1 MLFWF
6 TKKTLV
12 KLVAASMGVL
22 LLAACGYNPKH
33 ETLPVELSEEWQAA
47 EASTLEYTAANNDWW
62 LSFQS
67 VQLNELIVKA
77 LASSP
82 DLLMAQQ
89 RILQAE
95 AQLGVTRANALPH
108 LDASLGGS
116 VGSSKKRGS
125 SSKSSEPYNLGL
137 STSYEIDLWGRVAA
151 ERSASEATL
160 ASKVYDWHATRLT
173 LTAAV
178 ASSWFNWLV
187 IDGQQRNAAWY
198 LQAAEQQLKFIEA
211 GYKQGS
217 TTRVELA
224 RQRKQLLTRQ
234 ANVKKLTHQK
244 LQAANAL
251 ALLLGE
257 TPQYFQPPEGKL
269 MQLIIPRPDPGLPAD
284 ILSRRPD
291 LAREEA
297 QLRAVDANVVV
308 ARKAIYPSLSLKGSA
323 RLASES
329 LSFTDP
335 TRSLSLGA
343 DITQSIFDFGKRR
356 RQIELSEARQQE
368 MLLSYY
374 KAVLIALVEV
384 EDALSNEQLS
394 RVLEIQQQQLIE
406 ENRLIATNTERLYK
420 AGAEKLTNLLDA
432 QLEEFKAE
440 DQLLE
445 LYQDRLNASLNLYK
459 VLGGGW
465 KAE

>member
-1 MLFWF
+1 MIKLLVISAML
-6 TKKTLV
+6 
-12 KLVAASMGVL
+12 VL
-22 LLAACGYNPKH
+22 LTACGYNPKQ
-33 ETLPVELSEEWQAA
+33 ETLPLELSADWQAA
-47 EASTLEYTAANNDWW
+47 EESTLEYTAASSDWW

-67 VQLNELIVKA
+67 PQLNELIAKA
-77 LASSP
+77 LEASP

-95 AQLGVTRANALPH
+95 AQLGITRANALPG
-108 LDASLGGS
+108 LDASLGAS
-116 VGSSKKRGS
+116 VGSKKVSGS
-125 SSKSSEPYNLGL
+125 SSSNSKSSNLGL

-187 IDGQQRNAAWY
+187 LDGQQRNAIWY
-198 LQAAEQQLKFIEA
+198 LQAAEQQLEFVEA
-211 GYKQGS
+211 GYKRGS
-217 TTRVELA
+217 TTRVDLA
-224 RQRKQLLTRQ
+224 KQRKQVLTRQ
-234 ANVKKLTHQK
+234 ANLNKLIHQR
-244 LQAANAL
+244 LAASNAL
-251 ALLLGE
+251 AILLGE
-257 TPQYFQPPEGKL
+257 VPQGFQPPQGNLVEL
-269 MQLIIPRPDPGLPAD
+269 SVPRPNPGLPTE
-284 ILSRRPD
+284 ILTRRPD

-297 QLRAVDANVVV
+297 MLRAVDANVAV
-308 ARKAIYPSLSLKGSA
+308 ARKAIFPSLSLNASA
-323 RLASES
+323 KLASDPLS
-329 LSFTDP
+329 LSDP
-335 TRSLSLGA
+335 TKTLSLGA
-343 DITQSIFDFGKRR
+343 GITQSIFDFGKRR

-374 KAVLIALVEV
+374 KTVLTALAEV

-394 RVLEIQQQQLIE
+394 RKLEIQQQQLIE
-406 ENRLIATNTERLYK
+406 ENRIIATNTARLYD

-432 QLEEFKAE
+432 QLDELQAE
-440 DQLLE
+440 DQLLA

-465 KAE
+465 QADQ

>member
-1 MLFWF
+1 MLFSI
-6 TKKTLV
+6 KKTL
-12 KLVAASMGVL
+12 LNSLTAGCCTL
-22 LLAACGYNPKH
+22 LLSACGYNPKH

-47 EASTLEYTAANNDWW
+47 EASTLEYTAANSDWW

-67 VQLNELIVKA
+67 LDLNELIAKA
-77 LASSP
+77 LDSSP

-95 AQLGVTRANALPH
+95 AQLGITRANALPN
-108 LDASLGGS
+108 LDASGSIGFNKQLGEAGN
-116 VGSSKKRGS
+116 K
-125 SSKSSEPYNLGL
+125 KSSGLGL

-178 ASSWFNWLV
+178 ATSWFKWLV
-187 IDGQQRNAAWY
+187 VDGQQRNAAWY
-198 LQAAEQQLKFIEA
+198 LQATEQQLAFIEA

-217 TTRVELA
+217 ATRIELA
-224 RQRKQLLTRQ
+224 RQRKQVLTRQ
-234 ANVKKLTHQK
+234 ANLKKLTHQK
-244 LQAANAL
+244 LQASNAL

-257 TPQYFQPPEGKL
+257 TPQHFQPPEAKL
-269 MQLIIPRPDPGLPAD
+269 MQLNIPRPDPGLPAD

-297 QLRAVDANVVV
+297 QLRAVDANVEV
-308 ARKAIYPSLSLKGSA
+308 AKKAIYPSFSLNASAKLASDTLSL
-323 RLASES
+323 
-329 LSFTDP
+329 TDP
-335 TRSLSLGA
+335 TKTLNLGA
-343 DITQSIFDFGKRR
+343 GITQSIFDFGKRR
-356 RQIELSEARQQE
+356 RQVELSEAQQQE

-374 KAVLIALVEV
+374 KAVLTALAEV

-394 RVLEIQQQQLIE
+394 HELEIQQQKLIE
-406 ENRLIATNTERLYK
+406 ENRLIATNAERLYQ

-432 QLEEFKAE
+432 QLDELQAE

-445 LYQDRLNASLNLYK
+445 LYQDRLNASLSLYK
-459 VLGGGW
+459 ALGGGW